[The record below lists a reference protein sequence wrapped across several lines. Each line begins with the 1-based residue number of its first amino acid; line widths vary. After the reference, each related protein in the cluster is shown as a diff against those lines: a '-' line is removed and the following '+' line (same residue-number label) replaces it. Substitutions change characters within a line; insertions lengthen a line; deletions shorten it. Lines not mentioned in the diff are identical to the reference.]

1 MKILAVAN
9 QKGGVGKSTFTV
21 HLAYAAM
28 EAGLRVLLADFDKQA
43 SLSLSF
49 PAPEGVSPGL
59 VSSMLFDAVP
69 NGMRPQVINKNLSII
84 RADGEVLGRLL
95 GTGDGIE
102 KRPGKH
108 LRSFSSEFDLCLL
121 DTPGSLGFNPPM
133 TIGALVAADAVV
145 CPFSVGLYEADA
157 LKELWGYLKNIKTG
171 GYNPR
176 LRLLGL
182 LPSKVNTK
190 SREERDALDAIRA
203 ELGPMV
209 LPYVLAERVS
219 VKQATMRRVP
229 VWRGTRGAGHLKA
242 AQEWRE
248 ACHGVLGNLGDT
260 TK

>member
-28 EAGLRVLLADFDKQA
+28 EHGLRVLLADFDKQG
-43 SLSLSF
+43 SLSLTF
-49 PAPEGVSPGL
+49 PAPAGVSSGM
-59 VSSMLFDAVP
+59 VSSMLFDAKP
-69 NGMRPQVINKNLSII
+69 TGMRPQVINPNLSII
-84 RADGEVLGRLL
+84 RADGDVLGRLL

-102 KRPGKH
+102 RRPGQH
-108 LRSFSSEFDLCLL
+108 LRAFASEFDLCLL

-145 CPFSVGLYEADA
+145 CPFTVGLYEADA
-157 LKELWGYLKNIKTG
+157 LKDLWEYLQAIKRG
-171 GYNPR
+171 PNPR

-190 SREERDALDAIRA
+190 SREEREALDSLRA
-203 ELGPMV
+203 ELGDMV
-209 LPYVLAERVS
+209 LPYMLAERVA

-248 ACHGVLGNLGDT
+248 ACHGVLGNLGDM